1 VVENNAEFV
10 QLIERTVIDGM
21 AQNQFGPKVR
31 AGAATRQELAIFAVQ
46 TYHRNLYSSR
56 FASAC
61 HSRCPVPEIRR
72 ALLEVIIEEEAK
84 FAGEEPSHA
93 DLMLV
98 FAEALGLRRGDVVQA
113 RPLPSTRVFI
123 DTIMQLSQ
131 GHWLEGIA
139 FRASELVAPKK
150 SAGWI
155 DALQQHYGFPPEA
168 LVWWQT
174 HQVADVRHSS
184 IALQVYSRFVRDD
197 SEKEICLRAVE
208 RMLAA
213 WRVFDAGIVEAGE
226 EARAGRDVG
235 FSLASVRT

>member
-1 VVENNAEFV
+1 MENNPAFV
-10 QLIERTVIDGM
+10 QLVERIVVDGM
-21 AQNQFGPKVR
+21 AQNRFGSKVR
-31 AGAATRQELAIFAVQ
+31 AGTATRHELAIFAVQ

-61 HSRCPVPEIRR
+61 HSRCPIAEIRR

-84 FAGEEPSHA
+84 VSGEEPSHA
-93 DLMLV
+93 DLMLS
-98 FAEALGLRRGDVVQA
+98 FGEALGLKREDIVQA

-123 DTIMQLSQ
+123 DTIMQLCA

-155 DALQQHYGFPPEA
+155 DALERHYGFAPEA
-168 LVWWQT
+168 LRWWQT
-174 HQVADVRHSS
+174 HKEADVRHAS
-184 IALQVYSRFVRDD
+184 IALRAYSHFVRDE
-197 SEKEICLRAVE
+197 SEKETCLRAID

-226 EARAGRDVG
+226 DARAGGDVG
-235 FSLASVRT
+235 FSLASVPT